1 MTRTINQVLIDLR
14 TQIAASGSETAAL
27 DADVLM
33 RHVLRV
39 DRTRLA
45 LIKPDPFPEAKT
57 AELDALARRR
67 IAGEPISLLIGHREF
82 FGLDFIVTPDV
93 LTPRP
98 ETEMLVEWARDWLH
112 EHPAARVIDIG
123 TGSGA
128 IAVSIAAY
136 TSANV
141 TASDVS
147 PAALAVARQ
156 NAENHVPERL
166 TYIESDLFSAIP
178 ERYDLI
184 LTNLPYL
191 TPTQLAERRELAFEP
206 ELALVSGSDGLDLI
220 RRLIAS
226 LPDHLNPGGEVALEC
241 DPGQAALVAGLL
253 LQTHILSRVKIHH
266 DYAGH
271 ARFVTAH
278 RL

>member
-33 RHVLRV
+33 RHVLKV

-45 LIKPDPFPEAKT
+45 LIKPDPFPENKT
-57 AELDALARRR
+57 AELDALAKRR

-98 ETEMLVEWARDWLH
+98 ETELLVEWPRDWLH

-147 PAALAVARQ
+147 PAALAVAQQ
-156 NAENHVPERL
+156 NAQNHVPERI
-166 TYIESDLFSAIP
+166 TFIESDLFIAIP
-178 ERYDLI
+178 ESYDLI
-184 LTNLPYL
+184 LANLPYL

-206 ELALVSGSDGLDLI
+206 ELALVSGVDGLDLI

-226 LPDHLNPGGEVALEC
+226 LPDHLNPEGAVALEC
-241 DPGQAALVAGLL
+241 DPGQAALIAGLL
-253 LQTHILSRVKIHH
+253 LQTHILSRVQIHH